1 MDRVYKSLH
10 PGDWALAISEST
22 KADLCEYRGIDP
34 ARVFVTHLAADPELF
49 NPCVDAGTVA
59 TIRERYGIPESAY
72 ILSVN
77 TFEPRKNIDHAI
89 RAFAQLVQQEHMP
102 GLNLVL
108 VGGEGWK
115 YEGVLDAIQ
124 EAEAVRERIIVA
136 GYVRNEDLAALYS
149 GALAF
154 VYPSFY
160 EGFGLPVLEA
170 MQCGAPVIAS
180 NTSSLPEVVGNAG
193 ILLDP
198 RDVNGM
204 AHAMFELYRS
214 SCLRDALR
222 TKGLVQ
228 AKKFSWER
236 CTRETLTAYR
246 MALGFNME

>member
-1 MDRVYKSLH
+1 
-10 PGDWALAISEST
+10 
-22 KADLCEYRGIDP
+22 
-34 ARVFVTHLAADPELF
+34 
-49 NPCVDAGTVA
+49 
-59 TIRERYGIPESAY
+59 
-72 ILSVN
+72 
-77 TFEPRKNIDHAI
+77 
-89 RAFAQLVQQEHMP
+89 MP

-180 NTSSLPEVVGNAG
+180 NTSSRRDTAG
-193 ILLDP
+193 STRCERNGP
-198 RDVNGM
+198 RHV
-204 AHAMFELYRS
+204 
-214 SCLRDALR
+214 
-222 TKGLVQ
+222 
-228 AKKFSWER
+228 
-236 CTRETLTAYR
+236 
-246 MALGFNME
+246 